1 MFKNKPFYL
10 ISFSLLL
17 FWFLLVSGCGI
28 KNSDNMV
35 NLNGGI
41 KGGGTYIINETE
53 NIRSLDP
60 VGINDVVSHHV
71 AHQVYDLLID
81 LDSNLQLVPALAYR
95 WEVSE
100 DGLLYTFHLRKGVF
114 FHDNP
119 CFPDGAGR
127 EMNASDV
134 KYSFD
139 RILDPR
145 TGSLGFDYYK
155 NYVEGAKEFVDE
167 VNKATVENRAPSIN
181 NVSGFVV
188 KDDSTYQIKLK
199 KPFGPFIY
207 YMCLGFAYVLPK
219 EAVEKYGK
227 DYFQNPV
234 GTGAFI
240 FENWT
245 PDLEIN
251 LKKNPKYWAKD
262 QYGNQL
268 PYVEKVKFRFIKD
281 LSQQLLEFK
290 NGNIDESYRIPTE
303 LFKAVVNDDKTLTP
317 EYSKFILQRTPSL
330 TIQYYGF
337 LVSGRIFDDFK
348 VRQAFNY
355 AIDRDKIIKYVL
367 NGQAAGTGIYGIVPP
382 VMPNYNAKNIKG
394 YSFDLEKAKQ
404 LMREAGYPDGKD
416 FPEVTLNINEGGGR
430 NTQIAEAIQNM
441 LKEIGVTVKLQ
452 LLQFAQH
459 LDNIDA
465 GRADFFRLGWIADYP
480 DPENF
485 LNLWYG
491 KNVPDDPKEKSPIN
505 SFRYKNKKY
514 DELFEKAISTTD
526 IGERNKLYEQAEQ
539 IAVSE
544 APVLFIFYDEDYR
557 LLQPYVRGYALDP
570 MHRVNFRTLWLDK

>member
-1 MFKNKPFYL
+1 MIRNKLFYTV
-10 ISFSLLL
+10 L
-17 FWFLLVSGCGI
+17 FITLTLVCFMPGCGK

-35 NLNGGI
+35 ALKGGI
-41 KGGGTYIINETE
+41 KGGGTFVINETE

-71 AHQVYDLLID
+71 AHQIYDLLVD
-81 LDSNLQLVPALAYR
+81 LDSNLQLVPDLAYR
-95 WEVSE
+95 WDLSE
-100 DGLLYTFHLRKGVF
+100 DGLLYTFHLRQGVYF
-114 FHDNP
+114 QDNP
-119 CFPDGAGR
+119 CFQDGKGR
-127 EMNASDV
+127 LMTAADV

-145 TGSLGFDYYK
+145 TGSLGFDFYK
-155 NYVEGAKEFVDE
+155 NHVVGAEEFIDE
-167 VNKATVENRAPSIN
+167 VNKANLENRKPGIN
-181 NVSGFVV
+181 TVSGFIF
-188 KDDSTYQIKLK
+188 KDDSTFQIKLK

-207 YMCLGFAYVLPK
+207 YLCLGFAYVVPH
-219 EAVEKYGK
+219 EAVEKYEK
-227 DYFQNPV
+227 DFFQNPV
-234 GTGAFI
+234 GTGAYI

-251 LKKNPKYWAKD
+251 LKKNLNYWAKD
-262 QYGNQL
+262 EYGNQL
-268 PYVEKVKFRFIKD
+268 PYMDHIKFRFIKD

-290 NGNIDESYRIPTE
+290 NGNLDEAYRIPTE
-303 LFKAVVNDDKTLTP
+303 LFKAVVNDNKSLTT
-317 EYSKFILQRTPSL
+317 EYSKFILQITPSL

-337 LVSGRIFDDFK
+337 LTTSRIFSNMK

-355 AIDRDKIIKYVL
+355 AIDREKIIKYVL
-367 NGQAAGTGIYGIVPP
+367 NGQAAGPGIYGIVPP
-382 VMPNYNAKNIKG
+382 VMPNYNAKIIKG
-394 YSFDLEKAKQ
+394 YTYDLDKAKQ
-404 LMREAGYPDGKD
+404 LMLEAGYPGGKG

-430 NTQIAEAIQNM
+430 NTQIAEAIQSM

-485 LNLWYG
+485 LNLFYG
-491 KNVPDDPKEKSPIN
+491 KNVPDDPREKSPIN

-514 DELFEKAISTTD
+514 DELFEKAITTTD
-526 IGERNKLYEQAEQ
+526 ITERNKLYEEAEQ

-557 LLQPYVRGYALDP
+557 LLQPYVRNYKLDP
-570 MHRVNFRTLWLDK
+570 MHRVNFRRVWLDK